1 MIYYTDSHF
10 ANYGGH
16 IYRLLYSQSDII
28 DDDPI
33 GMFRE
38 ENGKVFMRE
47 LENMTPTQE
56 YLIYDWNL
64 NIGDVVYV
72 QPEEHETGLVL
83 DAITDTIINEVER
96 KVFHLHYEA
105 DADLSEI
112 WIEGMGS
119 ELGFPFSG
127 TKDNP
132 ISFNFLPMTTELLC
146 YYEDGELAWDNPDYD
161 ECVMGSIVDNPEL
174 YNDNSLSVYPN
185 PCHDVIHIILDDK
198 NNNIFIYD
206 NQGVMVSQFKNIV
219 GSSFDIDMSDCQE
232 GLYLLKLVNDSNVIT
247 FRIIKY

>member
-1 MIYYTDSHF
+1 
-10 ANYGGH
+10 
-16 IYRLLYSQSDII
+16 
-28 DDDPI
+28 
-33 GMFRE
+33 MFRE

-127 TKDNP
+127 TRNNP

-161 ECVMGSIVDNPEL
+161 ECVMGPIVDNPEL

-185 PCHDVIHIILDDK
+185 PTNGPITIKHNEIDITIIEIFDALGRMIYCDNNGIKENIDMQEFPAGIYVIILKD
-198 NNNIFIYD
+198 NNNT
-206 NQGVMVSQFKNIV
+206 KRT
-219 GSSFDIDMSDCQE
+219 
-232 GLYLLKLVNDSNVIT
+232 T
-247 FRIIKY
+247 FIKY